1 VADLES
7 GKTLIAIDAMGGD
20 HGISVTVP
28 ASLTALSSNSNLSL
42 ILVGNQSL
50 IESALQG
57 KQFDKKRLQVINA
70 FEVVE
75 MDEKPSDAL
84 RKKKDSSMRVAINLV
99 KEGKAQAIISA
110 GNTGALMAIARF
122 VLKTHANIDRPAI
135 VTTVPTIKG
144 SCHLLDM
151 GANVDCSSEQLF
163 QFAVMGSILSSV
175 HGDIEKP
182 KIGLLNIGEEELK
195 GNDQIQQ
202 THARLQKAET
212 LNYVGF
218 VEGDGIAKAEVDVV
232 VADGFV
238 GNIALKT
245 MEGTGRLVA
254 HMLKEAA
261 TESLLM
267 KLLTLLAY
275 PMLKKF
281 QKKMDPDAYNGASL
295 VGLKGI
301 VIKSHG
307 GVGEFGFLQAIRVA
321 EKEVERDVP
330 ELIRS
335 RFEKLANDS
344 HKQDSKGNNSQVNES
359 PKPDQNQEVSI

>member
-1 VADLES
+1 MVDAKRR
-7 GKTLIAIDAMGGD
+7 KTFIAVDAMGGD
-20 HGISVTVP
+20 HGVSVTVP
-28 ASLTALSSNSNLSL
+28 ASLKALDTNKELSL
-42 ILVGNQSL
+42 ILVGDQVA
-50 IESALQG
+50 IENALKG
-57 KQFDKKRLQVINA
+57 KSFDTNRLRIQA
-70 FEVVE
+70 ASEVVA

-99 KEGKAQAIISA
+99 KEGEAQACVSA

-135 VTTVPTIKG
+135 VTTVPTMKG

-175 HGDIEKP
+175 HDDIEKP
-182 KIGLLNIGEEELK
+182 TIGLLNIGEEELK

-202 THARLQKAET
+202 THQRLLKAES

-261 TESLLM
+261 TENLLM
-267 KLLTLLAY
+267 KFLTLLAY
-275 PMLKKF
+275 PMLMKF
-281 QKKMDPDAYNGASL
+281 KSKMDPDAYNGASL

-307 GVGEFGFLQAIRVA
+307 GVGEFGFLQALKVA
-321 EKEVERDVP
+321 VKEIERNVP
-330 ELIRS
+330 ELIRL
-335 RFEKLANDS
+335 RFEQVANQNTNDEPKL
-344 HKQDSKGNNSQVNES
+344 
-359 PKPDQNQEVSI
+359 

>member
-1 VADLES
+1 
-7 GKTLIAIDAMGGD
+7 MGGD

-28 ASLTALSSNSNLSL
+28 AAIAALNLNPELTLF
-42 ILVGNQSL
+42 LVGN
-50 IESALQG
+50 ESALQKALQG
-57 KQFDKKRLQVINA
+57 KSYDHRRLIIKA
-70 FEVVE
+70 ATEVVD
-75 MDEKPSDAL
+75 MDEKPSEAL

-99 KEGKAQAIISA
+99 KEGEAQACVSA

-144 SCHLLDM
+144 HCHLLDM

-163 QFAVMGSILSSV
+163 QFAVMGSILSQV
-175 HGDIEKP
+175 LDDIPYP

-195 GNDQIQQ
+195 GNQQIQE
-202 THARLQKAET
+202 THQRLQKASS

-218 VEGDGIAKAEVDVV
+218 VEGDGISKGEVDVV

-254 HMLKEAA
+254 HFLKEAA
-261 TESLLM
+261 TEN
-267 KLLTLLAY
+267 LLTKMLTIFAL

-281 QKKMDPDAYNGASL
+281 KAKTNPDAYNGASL

-301 VIKSHG
+301 VVKSHG
-307 GVGEFGFLQAIRVA
+307 GVGEFGFSQALKVA
-321 EKEVERDVP
+321 VKEVQRDIP

-335 RFEKLANDS
+335 RFEELL
-344 HKQDSKGNNSQVNES
+344 KQGVVLEVEADSKVDNDM
-359 PKPDQNQEVSI
+359 K

>member
-1 VADLES
+1 
-7 GKTLIAIDAMGGD
+7 MGGD
-20 HGISVTVP
+20 HGLSTTVP
-28 ASLTALSSNSNLSL
+28 AALEALSGNPSLSVLMVGL
-42 ILVGNQSL
+42 IDELEAQL
-50 IESALQG
+50 KG
-57 KQFDKKRLQVINA
+57 KSYDAQRLEIVA
-70 FEVVE
+70 ASEVVG

-84 RKKKDSSMRVAINLV
+84 RKKKNSSMRVAINLV
-99 KEGKAQAIISA
+99 KEGKAQAVVSA

-122 VLKTHANIDRPAI
+122 VLKTHADIDRPAI
-135 VTTVPTIKG
+135 VTTVPTVKG
-144 SCHLLDM
+144 ACHLLDM

-163 QFAVMGSILSSV
+163 QFAVMGSIVSSV
-175 HGDIEKP
+175 HDDIEKP
-182 KIGLLNIGEEELK
+182 TIGLLNIGEEELK

-202 THARLQKAET
+202 THARLLEADT

-218 VEGDGIAKAEVDVV
+218 VEGDGIAQAEVDVV

-261 TESLLM
+261 TESLLS
-267 KLLTLLAY
+267 KLLTVFAY

-281 QKKMDPDAYNGASL
+281 QKRMDPDAYNGASL

-307 GVGEFGFLQAIRVA
+307 GVGEFGFLQAIKVA
-321 EKEVERDVP
+321 AKEVDRNVP
-330 ELIRS
+330 ELIRA
-335 RFEKLANDS
+335 RFEAMS
-344 HKQDSKGNNSQVNES
+344 AEPSAQQES
-359 PKPDQNQEVSI
+359 STQEEPSAQKEPTSSE

>member
-1 VADLES
+1 MS
-7 GKTLIAIDAMGGD
+7 RKTIAIDAMGGD
-20 HGISVTVP
+20 HGLSVTVP
-28 ASLTALSSNSNLSL
+28 AAIEALESNPGLNLV
-42 ILVGNQSL
+42 LVGDEDAIS
-50 IESALQG
+50 SALKGKSFDAERLRVQG
-57 KQFDKKRLQVINA
+57 A
-70 FEVVE
+70 SEVVG
-75 MDEKPSDAL
+75 MDEKPADAL

-99 KEGKAQAIISA
+99 KQGEAQACVSA

-135 VTTVPTIKG
+135 VTTVPTVKG
-144 SCHLLDM
+144 YCHLLDM

-163 QFAVMGSILSSV
+163 QFAVMGSILSEV
-175 HGDIEKP
+175 HDDIKTP

-195 GNDQIQQ
+195 GNEQIQE
-202 THARLQKAET
+202 THQRLIKSDS

-218 VEGDGIAKAEVDVV
+218 VEGDGISQAEVDVV

-245 MEGTGRLVA
+245 MEGTGRLVT
-254 HMLKEAA
+254 HFLKEAA
-261 TESLLM
+261 SENLLM
-267 KLLTLLAY
+267 KMLTLFAY

-281 QKKMDPDAYNGASL
+281 KQKTDPEAYNGASL

-307 GVGEFGFLQAIRVA
+307 GVGQFGFLQAIKVA
-321 EKEVERDVP
+321 VKEVDRDVP

-335 RFEKLANDS
+335 RFEEVADS
-344 HKQDSKGNNSQVNES
+344 SGEPEAV
-359 PKPDQNQEVSI
+359 